1 METMNLSWIRNPQ
14 VSAMLL
20 LGAAIVGLVIANT
33 AAGPGLQ
40 DLKGAHLPFTIFGLD
55 LSAAHWVTDGLL
67 VVFFFV
73 VAVELRYEFTQG
85 DLNSFAKAGAPTIAA
100 LGGVALPAI
109 IYFNVAGGDGAQGW
123 PIPTATDI
131 AFALGVLALFGRRL
145 PTSVR
150 ALLLALA
157 VIDDLIGIFFIAVF
171 FTETVSLPHLG
182 LAVVALAAFWGLG
195 RVYRGKRG
203 SWPLR
208 IALVAVALITWWLVA
223 SSGIHATIAG
233 VLLGLVLS
241 PAPAESAREKLEPF
255 SNGIVL
261 PLFAFVSASVAIPQV
276 PLGEL
281 SPVFWAIV
289 IALPVGKLFGI
300 TIAGFLGQVVL
311 RVPKADRV
319 TLRELIGIGLLG
331 GIGFTVSLLMN
342 ELAHRTTPELIVEGT
357 LGVLAGSLISAVL
370 GAVYVALLSRTYPP
384 VDTATISTRDAAEY
398 ERRVDAEG

>member
-1 METMNLSWIRNPQ
+1 MKLSWIRNPQ

-33 AAGPGLQ
+33 GLGPALD
-40 DLKGAHLPFTIFGLD
+40 DLKHAHLPFTIFGLD

-67 VVFFFV
+67 VIFFFV

-85 DLNSFAKAGAPTIAA
+85 DLNSVSKAAVPTIAA

-109 IYFNVAGGDGAQGW
+109 IYFNVAGADGAQGW

-145 PTSVR
+145 PSSVR

-171 FTETVSLPHLG
+171 FTESVSLPHLG
-182 LAVVALAAFWGLG
+182 VAAVGIAAFWMLG

-208 IALVAVALITWWLVA
+208 IALVVVAAVTWWLVA

-233 VLLGLVLS
+233 VLLGLVLA
-241 PAPAESAREKLEPF
+241 PAPAESAREKLEPLT
-255 SNGIVL
+255 NGIVL
-261 PLFAFVSASVAIPQV
+261 PLFAFTSASVAIPQV
-276 PLGEL
+276 GIGEL

-289 IALPVGKLFGI
+289 IALPVGKLFGV
-300 TIAGFLGQVVL
+300 TIAGLIGQTAL
-311 RVPKADRV
+311 RVPKAERV
-319 TLRELIGIGLLG
+319 RLPELIGISLLA

-342 ELAHRTTPELIVEGT
+342 ELAHRTAEELIVEGT
-357 LGVLAGSLISAVL
+357 LGVLTGSLIAAVL
-370 GAVYVALLSRTYPP
+370 GAVYIWLLSRRYPP
-384 VDTATISTRDAAEY
+384 VDTEAVEAQDAAEY
-398 ERRVDAEG
+398 LRRTDAEG

>member
-1 METMNLSWIRNPQ
+1 MTWIRNPQ

-20 LGAAIVGLVIANT
+20 LGAAILGLFIANT
-33 AAGPGLQ
+33 GLGPGL
-40 DLKGAHLPFTIFGLD
+40 DAAKHAHLPFTVFGLD

-73 VAVELRYEFTQG
+73 VAIELRYEFTQG
-85 DLNSFAKAGAPTIAA
+85 DLSSISKAAVPTIAA
-100 LGGVALPAI
+100 LGGVAVPAI
-109 IYFNVAGGDGAQGW
+109 LYFNLAGADGAQGW

-131 AFALGVLALFGRRL
+131 AFALGVLALVGRRL
-145 PTSVR
+145 PSNVR

-157 VIDDLIGIFFIAVF
+157 VIDDLIGILFIAVF
-171 FTETVSLPHLG
+171 FTETVSVLHLG
-182 LAVVALAAFWGLG
+182 LAALGVVAFWLLG

-208 IALVAVALITWWLVA
+208 ILLLVVALVTWWLVA
-223 SSGIHATIAG
+223 MSGIHATIAG
-233 VLLGLVLS
+233 VALGLVLS

-261 PLFAFVSASVAIPQV
+261 PLFAFTSASVAIPQV

-289 IALPVGKLFGI
+289 IALPVGKLVGI
-300 TIAGFLGQVVL
+300 TTAGLIGQSAL
-311 RVPKADRV
+311 RVPKLERV
-319 TLRELIGIGLLG
+319 RFSELVGVSLLG

-342 ELAHRTTPELIVEGT
+342 ELAHRSTEELIVEGT
-357 LGVLAGSLISAVL
+357 LGVLAGSLIAAVL
-370 GAVYVALLSRTYPP
+370 GAVYLAVLNRSYPP
-384 VDTATISTRDAAEY
+384 VDQAERSARDAE
-398 ERRVDAEG
+398 EQLHRIDGV

>member
-1 METMNLSWIRNPQ
+1 MTWIRNPQ

-20 LGAAIVGLVIANT
+20 LGAAILGLIVANT
-33 AAGPGLQ
+33 ALGPGL
-40 DLKGAHLPFTIFGLD
+40 DAAKHAHLPFTVFGLD

-73 VAVELRYEFTQG
+73 VAIELRYEFTQG
-85 DLNSFAKAGAPTIAA
+85 DLSSVSKAAVPTIAA
-100 LGGVALPAI
+100 LGGVAVPAI
-109 IYFNVAGGDGAQGW
+109 LYFNLAGADGAQGW

-131 AFALGVLALFGRRL
+131 AFALGVLALVGKRL
-145 PTSVR
+145 PSNVR

-157 VIDDLIGIFFIAVF
+157 VIDDLIGILFIAVF
-171 FTETVSLPHLG
+171 FTETVSLLHLG
-182 LAVVALAAFWGLG
+182 LAALGVVAFWLLG
-195 RVYRGKRG
+195 RAYRGRRG

-208 IALVAVALITWWLVA
+208 ILLLVVALVTWWLVA
-223 SSGIHATIAG
+223 MSGIHATIAG
-233 VLLGLVLS
+233 VALGLVLS

-261 PLFAFVSASVAIPQV
+261 PLFAFTSASVAIPQV

-289 IALPVGKLFGI
+289 IALPVGKLVGI
-300 TIAGFLGQVVL
+300 TLAGLVGQAAL
-311 RVPKADRV
+311 RVPRLERV
-319 TLRELIGIGLLG
+319 RLTELIGVSLLG

-342 ELAHRTTPELIVEGT
+342 ELAHRTAEELIVEGT

-370 GAVYVALLSRTYPP
+370 GAVYLTVLNRTYPP
-384 VDTATISTRDAAEY
+384 VDPAERRARDADEQLH
-398 ERRVDAEG
+398 RIDGV

>member
-1 METMNLSWIRNPQ
+1 MTISWIRNPQ

-20 LGAAIVGLVIANT
+20 LGAAVLGLVIANT
-33 AAGPGLQ
+33 GLGPGL
-40 DLKGAHLPFTIFGLD
+40 DALKHAHLPFTIFGLD
-55 LSAAHWVTDGLL
+55 LSVAHWVTDGLL

-85 DLNSFAKAGAPTIAA
+85 DLNSIKKASVPTIAA
-100 LGGVALPAI
+100 IGGVALPAI
-109 IYFNVAGGDGAQGW
+109 IYFNVAGADGAQGW

-131 AFALGVLALFGRRL
+131 AFALGVLALFGKRL
-145 PTSVR
+145 PSSVR

-182 LAVVALAAFWGLG
+182 LAVVAIGLFWMLG

-203 SWPLR
+203 NWTLR
-208 IALVAVALITWWLVA
+208 IALLAVALVTWWLVA
-223 SSGIHATIAG
+223 MSGIHATIAG

-241 PAPAESAREKLEPF
+241 PAPAESAREKLEPT

-261 PLFAFVSASVAIPQV
+261 PLFAFTSASVAIPQV
-276 PLGEL
+276 PLSEL

-289 IALPVGKLFGI
+289 IALPVGKLFGV
-300 TIAGFLGQVVL
+300 TVAGLVGQAAL
-311 RVPKADRV
+311 RVPKPERV
-319 TLRELIGIGLLG
+319 KLSELVGISLLA

-357 LGVLAGSLISAVL
+357 LGVLVGSAISAVL
-370 GAVYVALLSRTYPP
+370 GGIYIAMLNRRYDP
-384 VDTATISTRDAAEY
+384 VETTELAARDAEEY
-398 ERRVDAEG
+398 RRRTDSEA

>member
-1 METMNLSWIRNPQ
+1 MNLSWIRNPQ

-20 LGAAIVGLVIANT
+20 LGAAVLGLIIANSGL
-33 AAGPGLQ
+33 GPGL
-40 DLKGAHLPFTIFGLD
+40 DAAKHAHLPFTVFGLD

-73 VAVELRYEFTQG
+73 VAIELRYEFTQG
-85 DLNSFAKAGAPTIAA
+85 DLNSVSKAAVPTIAA
-100 LGGVALPAI
+100 LGGVALPAVL
-109 IYFNVAGGDGAQGW
+109 YFTLAGPDGAQGW

-157 VIDDLIGIFFIAVF
+157 VIDDLIGILFIAVF
-171 FTETVSLPHLG
+171 FTEAASFSLPSLL
-182 LAVVALAAFWGLG
+182 LAVVGVAVFWLLG

-208 IALVAVALITWWLVA
+208 IALLAVALITWWLVA
-223 SSGIHATIAG
+223 MSGIHATIAG

-261 PLFAFVSASVAIPQV
+261 PLFAFTSASVAIPQV

-300 TIAGFLGQVVL
+300 TIAGLIGQAAL
-311 RVPKADRV
+311 RVPKAERV
-319 TLRELIGIGLLG
+319 RLSELIGISLLG
-331 GIGFTVSLLMN
+331 GIGFTVALLMN
-342 ELAHRTTPELIVEGT
+342 ELAHRTAEELIVEGT

-370 GAVYVALLSRTYPP
+370 GGAYVAVLNRRYAP
-384 VDTATISTRDAAEY
+384 VDTAAVTTRDAEEY
-398 ERRVDAEG
+398 LRRTDSEG

>member
-1 METMNLSWIRNPQ
+1 MTWIRNPQ

-20 LGAAIVGLVIANT
+20 LGAAILGLIVANT
-33 AAGPGLQ
+33 ALGPGL
-40 DLKGAHLPFTIFGLD
+40 DAAKHAHLPFTVFGLD

-73 VAVELRYEFTQG
+73 VAIELRYEFTQG
-85 DLNSFAKAGAPTIAA
+85 DLSSVSKAAVPTIAA
-100 LGGVALPAI
+100 LGGVAVPAI
-109 IYFNVAGGDGAQGW
+109 LYFNLAGADGAQGW

-131 AFALGVLALFGRRL
+131 AFALGVLALVGKRL
-145 PTSVR
+145 PSNVR

-157 VIDDLIGIFFIAVF
+157 VIDDLIGILFIAVF
-171 FTETVSLPHLG
+171 FTETVSLLHLG
-182 LAVVALAAFWGLG
+182 LAALGVVAFWLLG
-195 RVYRGKRG
+195 RAYRGRRG

-208 IALVAVALITWWLVA
+208 ILLLVVALVTWWLVA
-223 SSGIHATIAG
+223 MSGIHATIAG
-233 VLLGLVLS
+233 VALGLVLS

-261 PLFAFVSASVAIPQV
+261 PLFAFTSASVAIPQV

-289 IALPVGKLFGI
+289 IALPVGKLVGI
-300 TIAGFLGQVVL
+300 TLAGLVGQAAL
-311 RVPKADRV
+311 RVPRLERV
-319 TLRELIGIGLLG
+319 RLTELIGVSLLG

-342 ELAHRTTPELIVEGT
+342 ELAHRTAEELIVEGT

-370 GAVYVALLSRTYPP
+370 GAVYLTVLNRTYPP
-384 VDTATISTRDAAEY
+384 VDPAERSARDADEQLH
-398 ERRVDAEG
+398 RIDGV

>member
-1 METMNLSWIRNPQ
+1 MTWIRNPQ

-20 LGAAIVGLVIANT
+20 LAAAILGLVVANT
-33 AAGPGLQ
+33 ALGPGL
-40 DLKGAHLPFTIFGLD
+40 DAAKHAHLPFTVFGLD

-73 VAVELRYEFTQG
+73 VAIELRYEFTQG
-85 DLNSFAKAGAPTIAA
+85 DLSSVSKAAVPTIAA
-100 LGGVALPAI
+100 LGGVAIPAI
-109 IYFNVAGGDGAQGW
+109 LYFNLAGPDGAQGW

-131 AFALGVLALFGRRL
+131 AFALGVLALVGKRL
-145 PTSVR
+145 PSNVR

-157 VIDDLIGIFFIAVF
+157 VIDDLIGILFIAVF
-171 FTETVSLPHLG
+171 FTDTVSVLHLG
-182 LAVVALAAFWGLG
+182 LAALGVVGFWLLG

-203 SWPLR
+203 SWTLR
-208 IALVAVALITWWLVA
+208 ILLLVVAIVTWWLVA
-223 SSGIHATIAG
+223 MSGIHATIAG
-233 VLLGLVLS
+233 VALGLVLS

-261 PLFAFVSASVAIPQV
+261 PLFAFTSASVVIPQV

-289 IALPVGKLFGI
+289 IALPVGKLVGI
-300 TIAGFLGQVVL
+300 TVAGLIGQSAL
-311 RVPKADRV
+311 RVPKLERV
-319 TLRELIGIGLLG
+319 RLTELIGVSLLG

-342 ELAHRTTPELIVEGT
+342 ELAHRSTEELIVEGT

-370 GAVYVALLSRTYPP
+370 GAVYLAVLNRSYAPIDP
-384 VDTATISTRDAAEY
+384 TARSARDAE
-398 ERRVDAEG
+398 EQLHRTDGI

>member
-1 METMNLSWIRNPQ
+1 MNLSWIRNPQ

-20 LGAAIVGLVIANT
+20 LGAAILGLILANT
-33 AAGPGLQ
+33 ALGPGLEA
-40 DLKGAHLPFTIFGLD
+40 LKGAHLPFTVLGLD

-85 DLNSFAKAGAPTIAA
+85 ELNSVSKAAVPTIAA
-100 LGGVALPAI
+100 LGGVALPAL
-109 IYFNVAGGDGAQGW
+109 IYAAVAGADGAQGW

-131 AFALGVLALFGRRL
+131 AFALGVLALLGKRL
-145 PTSVR
+145 PPRVR

-157 VIDDLIGIFFIAVF
+157 VIDDLIGILFIAVF
-171 FTETVSLPHLG
+171 FTESVSVPHLG
-182 LAVVALAAFWGLG
+182 LAALGVVAFWLLG
-195 RVYRGKRG
+195 RLYRGRRG
-203 SWPLR
+203 SWPIR
-208 IALVAVALITWWLVA
+208 IALLLVAVATWWLVA
-223 SSGIHATIAG
+223 MSGIHATIAG
-233 VLLGLVLS
+233 VALGLVLS
-241 PAPAESAREKLEPF
+241 PAPAESARVKLEPA

-289 IALPVGKLFGI
+289 IALPVGKLVGI
-300 TIAGFLGQVVL
+300 SIAGLVGQAAL
-311 RVPKADRV
+311 RVPKDARLRV
-319 TLRELIGIGLLG
+319 PELIGVGLLG

-357 LGVLAGSLISAVL
+357 LGVLTGSLISAIVGGAYLAVL
-370 GAVYVALLSRTYPP
+370 NRRYPAADARERAALDTEEQRRRT
-384 VDTATISTRDAAEY
+384 
-398 ERRVDAEG
+398 DAE

>member
-1 METMNLSWIRNPQ
+1 MTWIRNPQ

-20 LGAAIVGLVIANT
+20 LGAAILGLFVANT
-33 AAGPGLQ
+33 GLGPGL
-40 DLKGAHLPFTIFGLD
+40 DAAKHAHLPFTVFGLD

-73 VAVELRYEFTQG
+73 VAIELRYEFTQG
-85 DLNSFAKAGAPTIAA
+85 DLSSISKAAVPTIAA
-100 LGGVALPAI
+100 LGGVAVPAI
-109 IYFNVAGGDGAQGW
+109 LYFNLAGADGAQGW

-131 AFALGVLALFGRRL
+131 AFALGVLALVGRRL
-145 PTSVR
+145 PSNVR

-157 VIDDLIGIFFIAVF
+157 VIDDLIGILFIAVF
-171 FTETVSLPHLG
+171 FTETVSVLHLG
-182 LAVVALAAFWGLG
+182 LAALGVVAFWLLG

-208 IALVAVALITWWLVA
+208 ILLLVVALVTWWLVA
-223 SSGIHATIAG
+223 MSGIHATIAG
-233 VLLGLVLS
+233 VALGLVLS

-261 PLFAFVSASVAIPQV
+261 PLFAFTSASVAIPQV

-289 IALPVGKLFGI
+289 IALPVGKLVGI
-300 TIAGFLGQVVL
+300 TTAGLIGQSAL
-311 RVPKADRV
+311 RVPKLERV
-319 TLRELIGIGLLG
+319 RFSELVGVSLLG

-342 ELAHRTTPELIVEGT
+342 ELAHRSTEELIVEGT
-357 LGVLAGSLISAVL
+357 LGVLAGSLIAAVL
-370 GAVYVALLSRTYPP
+370 GAVYLAVLNRSYPP
-384 VDTATISTRDAAEY
+384 VDQAERSARDAE
-398 ERRVDAEG
+398 EQLHRIDGV

>member
-1 METMNLSWIRNPQ
+1 MALSWIRNPQ

-20 LGAAIVGLVIANT
+20 LGAAILGLVVANT
-33 AAGPGLQ
+33 ALGPGLQ
-40 DLKGAHLPFTIFGLD
+40 ELKGAHLPFTIVGLD

-67 VVFFFV
+67 VIFFFV

-85 DLNSFAKAGAPTIAA
+85 ELNSVSKAAVPTIAA
-100 LGGVALPAI
+100 LGGVALPAL
-109 IYFNVAGGDGAQGW
+109 IYFNVAGADGAQGW

-131 AFALGVLALFGRRL
+131 AFALGVLALFGKRL
-145 PTSVR
+145 PPRVR

-157 VIDDLIGIFFIAVF
+157 VIDDLIGILFIAVF
-171 FTETVSLPHLG
+171 FTESLSIPHLG
-182 LAVVALAAFWGLG
+182 AAAVGVVLFWLLGRAYRSRRGSLAFKALLVVVAL
-195 RVYRGKRG
+195 V
-203 SWPLR
+203 
-208 IALVAVALITWWLVA
+208 TWWLVA
-223 SSGIHATIAG
+223 MSGIHATIAG
-233 VLLGLVLS
+233 VALGLVLS
-241 PAPAESAREKLEPF
+241 PAPAESGRVQLEPL

-300 TIAGFLGQVVL
+300 GIAGLIGQAAL
-311 RVPKADRV
+311 RVPRQTRV
-319 TLRELIGIGLLG
+319 RVPELIGVGLLG

-357 LGVLAGSLISAVL
+357 LGVLAGSLISAAL
-370 GAVYVALLSRTYPP
+370 GGAYIALLDRRYPS
-384 VDTATISTRDAAEY
+384 VDTTERAALDADEQ
-398 ERRVDAEG
+398 RRRTDAE

>member
-1 METMNLSWIRNPQ
+1 MNLSWIRNPQ

-20 LGAAIVGLVIANT
+20 LGAAVLGLVLANT
-33 AAGPGLQ
+33 GLGPGL
-40 DLKGAHLPFTIFGLD
+40 DAAKHAHLPFTIFGLD

-85 DLNSFAKAGAPTIAA
+85 DLNSISKAAVPTIAA

-109 IYFNVAGGDGAQGW
+109 IYLNVAGADGAQGW

-145 PTSVR
+145 PTNVR

-171 FTETVSLPHLG
+171 FTESVSLPHLG
-182 LAVVALAAFWGLG
+182 LAVVGVGAFWLLG

-203 SWPLR
+203 NWPLR
-208 IALVAVALITWWLVA
+208 IALLAVAVLTWWLVA
-223 SSGIHATIAG
+223 MSGIHATIAG

-255 SNGIVL
+255 TNGIVL
-261 PLFAFVSASVAIPQV
+261 PVFAFTAAAVAIPQV

-281 SPVFWAIV
+281 SAVFWAIL
-289 IALPVGKLFGI
+289 IALPVGKLVGV
-300 TIAGFLGQVVL
+300 TVAGLIGQAAL

-319 TLRELIGIGLLG
+319 RFSELIGIGLLA
-331 GIGFTVSLLMN
+331 GIGFTVALLMN
-342 ELAHRTTPELIVEGT
+342 ELAHRTAEELIVEGT
-357 LGVLAGSLISAVL
+357 LGVLAGSMVAAVL
-370 GAVYVALLSRTYPP
+370 GGVYVALLNRRYPP
-384 VDTATISTRDAAEY
+384 VDAATITTRDAE
-398 ERRVDAEG
+398 EHLRRTDSEG

>member
-1 METMNLSWIRNPQ
+1 MKLSWIRNPQ

-33 AAGPGLQ
+33 GLGPALD
-40 DLKGAHLPFTIFGLD
+40 DLKHAHLPFTIFGLD

-85 DLNSFAKAGAPTIAA
+85 DLNSVSKAAVPTIAA

-109 IYFNVAGGDGAQGW
+109 IYFNVAGADGAQGW

-145 PTSVR
+145 PSSVR

-171 FTETVSLPHLG
+171 FTESVSLPHLG
-182 LAVVALAAFWGLG
+182 LAAVGIAAFWMLG
-195 RVYRGKRG
+195 RIYRGKRG

-208 IALVAVALITWWLVA
+208 IALVVIAAVTWWLVA

-233 VLLGLVLS
+233 VLLGLVLA

-255 SNGIVL
+255 TNGIVL
-261 PLFAFVSASVAIPQV
+261 PLFAFTSASVAIPQV
-276 PLGEL
+276 GIGEL

-289 IALPVGKLFGI
+289 IALPVGKLFGV
-300 TIAGFLGQVVL
+300 TIAGLIGQAAL
-311 RVPKADRV
+311 RVPKAERV
-319 TLRELIGIGLLG
+319 RLPELIGISLLA

-342 ELAHRTTPELIVEGT
+342 ELAHRTAEELIVEGT
-357 LGVLAGSLISAVL
+357 LGVLTGSLIAAVI
-370 GAVYVALLSRTYPP
+370 GAVYIAVLSRRYPP
-384 VDTATISTRDAAEY
+384 VETAAIQAQNAAEY
-398 ERRVDAEG
+398 LRRTDAEG

>member
-1 METMNLSWIRNPQ
+1 MNLSWIRNPQ

-20 LGAAIVGLVIANT
+20 LGAAILGLVIANT
-33 AAGPGLQ
+33 GLGPGLAE
-40 DLKGAHLPFTIFGLD
+40 LKGSHLPFTIFGLD

-85 DLNSFAKAGAPTIAA
+85 DLSSVSKAAVPTIAA

-109 IYFNVAGGDGAQGW
+109 LYFNLAGADGAQGW

-131 AFALGVLALFGRRL
+131 AFALGVLALVGRRL
-145 PTSVR
+145 PTKVR

-171 FTETVSLPHLG
+171 FTETLSLPHLLLG
-182 LAVVALAAFWGLG
+182 AAGVAVFWLLG
-195 RVYRGKRG
+195 RAYRSRRG
-203 SWPLR
+203 RWPLR
-208 IALVAVALITWWLVA
+208 IAMVVVALATWWLIA
-223 SSGIHATIAG
+223 MSGIHATIAG
-233 VLLGLVLS
+233 VALGLVLS
-241 PAPAESAREKLEPF
+241 PAPAESARVRLEPF

-261 PLFAFVSASVAIPQV
+261 PLFAFTSASVAIPQV
-276 PLGEL
+276 PISEL

-300 TIAGFLGQVVL
+300 TIAGLVGQAAL
-311 RVPKADRV
+311 RVPKLERV
-319 TLRELIGIGLLG
+319 RLSELIGLSLLA

-357 LGVLAGSLISAVL
+357 LGVLTGSLIAAVI
-370 GAVYVALLSRTYPP
+370 GAVYVTILSRRYPP
-384 VDTATISTRDAAEY
+384 VDTSEITTRDAEEY
-398 ERRVDAEG
+398 LRRTDAEG

>member
-1 METMNLSWIRNPQ
+1 MNLSWIRNPQ

-20 LGAAIVGLVIANT
+20 LGAAILGLVIANT
-33 AAGPGLQ
+33 ALGPGLQ

-100 LGGVALPAI
+100 LGGVAVPAL
-109 IYFNVAGGDGAQGW
+109 IYFNVAGADGAQGW

-182 LAVVALAAFWGLG
+182 LAAVALAVFWWLG

-276 PLGEL
+276 PIAEL

-289 IALPVGKLFGI
+289 IALPVGKLVGI
-300 TIAGFLGQVVL
+300 TAAGYLGQVVL

-319 TLRELIGIGLLG
+319 RLRELIGISLLG

-342 ELAHRTTPELIVEGT
+342 ELAHRTAPELIVEGT

-370 GAVYVALLSRTYPP
+370 GAVYISLLSRSYPP
-384 VDTATISTRDAAEY
+384 VDTAAISSRDAAEY
-398 ERRVDAEG
+398 ERRIDAEG

>member
-1 METMNLSWIRNPQ
+1 MGMQLSWIRNPQ

-20 LGAAIVGLVIANT
+20 LAAAILGLVIANT
-33 AAGPGLQ
+33 GLGPGL
-40 DLKGAHLPFTIFGLD
+40 DALKHAHLPFTVFGLD

-85 DLNSFAKAGAPTIAA
+85 DLNSVSKAAVPTIAA

-109 IYFNVAGGDGAQGW
+109 IYFNVAGADGAQGW

-145 PTSVR
+145 PTTVR

-171 FTETVSLPHLG
+171 FTESVSLPHLG
-182 LAVVALAAFWGLG
+182 LAAVGIVAFWMLG
-195 RVYRGKRG
+195 RIYRGKRG

-208 IALVAVALITWWLVA
+208 IALLAVALITWWLVA
-223 SSGIHATIAG
+223 MSGIHATIAG

-241 PAPAESAREKLEPF
+241 PAPAESARERLEPF
-255 SNGIVL
+255 TNGIVL
-261 PLFAFVSASVAIPQV
+261 PLFAFTSASVIIPQV
-276 PLGEL
+276 PLSEL

-289 IALPVGKLFGI
+289 IALPVGKLFGV
-300 TIAGFLGQVVL
+300 TIAGLVGQAAL
-311 RVPKADRV
+311 RVPKPDRMK
-319 TLRELIGIGLLG
+319 LSELIGIALLA
-331 GIGFTVSLLMN
+331 GIGFTVALLMN
-342 ELAHRTTPELIVEGT
+342 ELAHRSAEDLIVEGT

-370 GAVYVALLSRTYPP
+370 GAVYIALLSRRYPA
-384 VDTATISTRDAAEY
+384 VDSTERTARDSEEY
-398 ERRVDAEG
+398 LRRTDSE